1 MVHNLNNLIVS
12 KTVRDY
18 CEKINKEFTLEEEA
32 NLIINNP
39 TLNFTEKLEYLKSI
53 FTACT
58 EKDTELRQELEIAIK
73 YMVDL
78 KNKLLEKD
86 NTIFSFSFYFEN
98 RGWSKEDLYFSDFNK
113 CLAYIKSELEKD
125 EFLEESPTK
134 FEIRKNVLDRPDFI
148 YSIFDTNLN
157 LLYIENFMSGFLEDL
172 KEKLNNS
179 FAEKYVE
186 IPHPFKKGDFVK
198 SISSRIFKIGI
209 VTDTKNE
216 SKADKYDISI
226 PINYIDYDFFVD
238 ADALIQDI
246 EAVSEKDLY
255 IIQKDLKEIL
265 PSLVE
270 NNRNVEYYKQLINAA
285 I

>member
-86 NTIFSFSFYFEN
+86 NTIFSFRFYFEN
-98 RGWSKEDLYFSDFNK
+98 SGWSKEDLYFSDFNK
-113 CLAYIKSELEKD
+113 CLAYIKSKLEKD